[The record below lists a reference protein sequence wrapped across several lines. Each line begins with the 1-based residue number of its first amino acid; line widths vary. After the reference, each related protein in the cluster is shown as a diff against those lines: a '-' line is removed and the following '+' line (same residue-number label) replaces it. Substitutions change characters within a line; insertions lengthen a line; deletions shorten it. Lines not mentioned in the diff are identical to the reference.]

1 MGRGRQK
8 VSLPSVFLPFSKT
21 RFFIIFFSWNQPKRG
36 QWGPKQPGSGWG
48 QPPQRPDQNIWPPQ
62 PSWVRS
68 YFFNSIVISFRMP
81 LADIPTRI
89 QVSIIISIKT
99 CNMWVPTASYYGAKS
114 AFSLIFDLFWPT
126 KPIFTL
132 FHSCLKQYKWTSSLD
147 KC

>member
-1 MGRGRQK
+1 MVQDGKDLKITHHGISLGHRRESGAGPHTNPSGIDSPNPGSSQATDGAGTTK
-8 VSLPSVFLPFSKT
+8 SEFTLSSLPLSKT

-68 YFFNSIVISFRMP
+68 YFFNSIAILFRMP

-89 QVSIIISIKT
+89 QVSIIISIKI
-99 CNMWVPTASYYGAKS
+99 CNM
-114 AFSLIFDLFWPT
+114 
-126 KPIFTL
+126 
-132 FHSCLKQYKWTSSLD
+132 
-147 KC
+147 